1 MWAWPDPGFGAAGLA
16 RRIVRHPFGR
26 VPTSQGDLMS
36 KFEVRGLAGAAGLV
50 GTLVA
55 ASVPAMAQTQEPVR
69 IGFLSTQSGGPVAG
83 LSTEKRQG
91 WELALKQLGGKL
103 GGVPVEVFYADDAN
117 NPGMGKQSYERL
129 VKQNKIDVLTGI
141 VTTPVIF
148 SLASAV
154 AQDKVIFLN
163 SNVTERALGGDKCSP
178 YFFTTGWHVDGIN
191 ESMGRLLKAQGR
203 RKVFVM
209 GGQWPA
215 GREHITAFKRG
226 YGDALAGEVYFKMG
240 QIDFSAEIAQMRAA
254 EPDAIYSFAFG
265 PHSVNFMK
273 QYAQAGLK
281 RIPLYG
287 PSPLAD
293 EGTIPASGEAALEVV
308 SSGHWNDDL
317 THDANRKFVAAYV
330 AEYKKDPT
338 MFSEQGYTTA
348 LVLDAALRAA
358 GGNVR
363 DHAALRKALL
373 SVKLETPR
381 GPLSLATDGS
391 PVHNVYLRKVGKNA
405 KGEITN
411 LTQRTIGTAVA
422 PDNAGECR
430 L

>member
-1 MWAWPDPGFGAAGLA
+1 MPTKQGDIMNKFSIGRLAVGAYFVGAVFGA
-16 RRIVRHPFGR
+16 
-26 VPTSQGDLMS
+26 S
-36 KFEVRGLAGAAGLV
+36 
-50 GTLVA
+50 
-55 ASVPAMAQTQEPVR
+55 AQTPEPLR
-69 IGFLSTQSGGPVAG
+69 IGFLTTQSGGPVTG
-83 LSTEKRQG
+83 LSTEMRQG
-91 WELALKQLGGKL
+91 WDLAIKQLGGKL
-103 GGVPVEVFYADDAN
+103 GGVPVEVSYADDGN
-117 NPGMGKQSYERL
+117 NPSMGKQSYERL
-129 VKQNKIDVLTGI
+129 VKQNKIDVLTGV

-163 SNVTERALGGDKCSP
+163 SNVTDRALGGDKCSP
-178 YFFTTGWHVDGIN
+178 FFFTTGWHVDGIN
-191 ESMGRLLKAQGR
+191 ETMGKHLKSQG
-203 RKVFVM
+203 KKKIFVM

-226 YGDALAGEVYFKMG
+226 YGDAVVGEAYFKMG

-254 EPDAIYSFAFG
+254 EPDAIYAFAFG

-293 EGTIPASGEAALEVV
+293 EGTIPASGEAAMEVI

-317 THDANRKFVAAYV
+317 PNDVNKKFVAAYI

-348 LVLDAALRAA
+348 LMLDAAVRAA
-358 GGNVR
+358 GGNFKDR
-363 DHAALRKALL
+363 AALRKALL
-373 SVKLETPR
+373 SVKLNAPR
-381 GPLSLATDGS
+381 GSLSLAADGS
-391 PVHNVYLRKVGKNA
+391 PVHNVYLRKVGKNT

-411 LTQRTIGTAVA
+411 LTQQTIGTGVG
-422 PDNAGECR
+422 PTNASECK

>member
-1 MWAWPDPGFGAAGLA
+1 
-16 RRIVRHPFGR
+16 
-26 VPTSQGDLMS
+26 
-36 KFEVRGLAGAAGLV
+36 
-50 GTLVA
+50 
-55 ASVPAMAQTQEPVR
+55 
-69 IGFLSTQSGGPVAG
+69 
-83 LSTEKRQG
+83 
-91 WELALKQLGGKL
+91 
-103 GGVPVEVFYADDAN
+103 
-117 NPGMGKQSYERL
+117 MGKQSYERL
-129 VKQNKIDVLTGI
+129 VKQNKIDVLTGV

-163 SNVTERALGGDKCSP
+163 SNVTDRALGGDKCSP
-178 YFFTTGWHVDGIN
+178 FFFTTGWHVDGIN
-191 ESMGRLLKAQGR
+191 ESMGKHLKSQG
-203 RKVFVM
+203 KKKIFVM

-215 GREHITAFKRG
+215 GREHISAFKRG
-226 YGDALAGEVYFKMG
+226 YGDAVVGEAYFKMG

-254 EPDAIYSFAFG
+254 EPDAIYAFAFG

-293 EGTIPASGEAALEVV
+293 EGTIPASGEAAMEVI

-317 THDANRKFVAAYV
+317 PNDVNKKFVAAYI

-348 LVLDAALRAA
+348 LMLDAAVRAA
-358 GGNVR
+358 GGNFKDR
-363 DHAALRKALL
+363 AALRKALL
-373 SVKLETPR
+373 SVKLNAPR
-381 GPLSLATDGS
+381 GSLSLAADGS
-391 PVHNVYLRKVGKNA
+391 PVHNVYLRKVGKNT

-411 LTQRTIGTAVA
+411 LTQQTIGTGVG
-422 PDNAGECR
+422 PTNASECK

>member
-1 MWAWPDPGFGAAGLA
+1 MGRFAMRSLA
-16 RRIVRHPFGR
+16 V
-26 VPTSQGDLMS
+26 V
-36 KFEVRGLAGAAGLV
+36 AGLV
-50 GTLVA
+50 GGL
-55 ASVPAMAQTQEPVR
+55 SGAMAQAPEPIR
-69 IGFLSTQSGGPVAG
+69 IGFLSTQSGGPVTG

-117 NPGMGKQSYERL
+117 NPGMAKQSYERL

-148 SLASAV
+148 ALAPAV
-154 AQDKVIFLN
+154 AQDEVIFLN
-163 SNVTERALGGDKCSP
+163 SNVTERALGGAKCSP
-178 YFFTTGWHVDGIN
+178 LVFTTGWHVDGVN
-191 ESMGRLLKAQGR
+191 ETMGTLLRSQGK

-215 GREHITAFKRG
+215 GREHIAAFKRG
-226 YGDALAGEVYFKMG
+226 YGDPVAGEAYFKMG

-254 EPDAIYSFAFG
+254 EPDAVYVFAFG

-293 EGTIPASGEAALEVV
+293 EGTIPASGEAAMDVV

-317 THDANRKFVAAYV
+317 ANDVNRKFVAAYV
-330 AEYKKDPT
+330 AEYQKEPT

-348 LVLDAALRAA
+348 LMLDAAVRAA
-358 GGNVR
+358 GGNFKDR
-363 DHAALRKALL
+363 MAMRKAFLG
-373 SVKLETPR
+373 VKLDTPR
-381 GPLSLATDGS
+381 GPLGFAADGS
-391 PVHNVYLRKVGKNA
+391 PVHNIYLRKVGRNA
-405 KGEITN
+405 KGEIAN
-411 LTQRTIGTAVA
+411 LTQQTIGSGVGPA
-422 PDNAGECR
+422 NAGECKE
-430 L
+430 

>member
-1 MWAWPDPGFGAAGLA
+1 MVTFRARNVAVGAGL
-16 RRIVRHPFGR
+16 
-26 VPTSQGDLMS
+26 L
-36 KFEVRGLAGAAGLV
+36 GAL
-50 GTLVA
+50 L
-55 ASVPAMAQTQEPVR
+55 SVMAQAPEPMR

-103 GGVPVEVFYADDAN
+103 GGVPVEMFYADDAN

-148 SLASAV
+148 ALAPAV

-163 SNVTERALGGDKCSP
+163 SNVTERVLGGEKCSP
-178 YFFTTGWHVDGIN
+178 FFFTTGWHVDGIN
-191 ESMGRLLKAQGR
+191 ESMGKLLRQQGR
-203 RKVFVM
+203 KKVFVM

-215 GREHITAFKRG
+215 GREHIAAFKRG
-226 YGDALAGEVYFKMG
+226 YGDTVAGEAYFKMG

-254 EPDAIYSFAFG
+254 EPDAIYVFAFG

-293 EGTIPASGEAALEVV
+293 EGTIPASGDAAMEVV

-317 THDANRKFVAAYV
+317 PTDANRRFVAAYV

-348 LVLDAALRAA
+348 LLLDAAVRAA
-358 GGNVR
+358 GGNFKDR
-363 DHAALRKALL
+363 AALRKALL
-373 SVKLETPR
+373 SVKVDAPR
-381 GPLSLATDGS
+381 GPLSLAADGS
-391 PVHNVYLRKVGKNA
+391 PVQNVYLRKVGKNT

-411 LTQRTIGTAVA
+411 LTQRTIASSVT
-422 PDNAGECR
+422 PDNAGECK